1 MSIFFN
7 IIMEFPLD
15 ILILKK
21 LVKITQKYLRKL
33 FKFMYGIK
41 QLCEI

>member
-21 LVKITQKYLRKL
+21 LVKITQKYLWKL